1 MEPQILIIGR
11 ENSRHPVDIAVPA
24 SEDTVSARHA
34 QLTISQ
40 AGELFLADLG
50 SRNGTFIHKN
60 GKWIPCR
67 QEPIYPETR
76 ILFGEFETSGAEL
89 AARAPRVAHAPIS
102 VYGGPPLQIPAQ
114 QVKEIPI
121 TPLVPPPPTPK
132 PAQTGETGPSI
143 YFIDPRTGEK
153 VRGKAA
159 SNEEAGPR
167 RNPLTGEILG
177 N

>member
-60 GKWIPCR
+60 EKWIPCR

-89 AARAPRVAHAPIS
+89 AAKAPQR
-102 VYGGPPLQIPAQ
+102 PPLKIPAQ

-121 TPLVPPPPTPK
+121 TPLVTPPPTPK

-143 YFIDPRTGEK
+143 YYIDPRTGEK
-153 VRGKAA
+153 VRGKAG
-159 SNEEAGPR
+159 SNQEAGPR